1 MSNKQSAAH
10 RLADWLSAFKSTIAD
25 EAAAEL
31 RRLSTIEVELEL
43 TRQTHLSVVQRLQA
57 EIDKLKREAEK
68 DAKHEAWLNRA
79 ADERAEADARA
90 YNCGEL

>member
-1 MSNKQSAAH
+1 MTSM
-10 RLADWLSAFKSTIAD
+10 FKTPSHERGVLHGCAQ
-25 EAAAEL
+25 EL
-31 RRLSTIEVELEL
+31 RRLSAIEIELEL

-57 EIDKLKREAEK
+57 EIDRLKQEAEK
-68 DAKHEAWLNRA
+68 DAKYAVWINRA